1 MLRRLVQAIGHLAG
15 APFGYDLCI
24 ESYHDQSGKFQQRFK
39 WAKLEI
45 VRHTHYSVRWTRT
58 DGQKFSRMHTSFE
71 RALRLANQLI
81 TEGFPQV
88 EIWQEENVDRLLSRR
103 NVVR

>member
-1 MLRRLVQAIGHLAG
+1 MFRRLIQAMGHFAG

-24 ESYHDQSGKFQQRFK
+24 ESCRDQSGKFQQRFK

-45 VRHTHYSVRWTRT
+45 VRHTYYAVKWTRT
-58 DGQKFSRMHTSFE
+58 DGRTYSRMHTSFE
-71 RALRLANQLI
+71 RSLGFANQLI
-81 TEGFPQV
+81 TEGFPNV